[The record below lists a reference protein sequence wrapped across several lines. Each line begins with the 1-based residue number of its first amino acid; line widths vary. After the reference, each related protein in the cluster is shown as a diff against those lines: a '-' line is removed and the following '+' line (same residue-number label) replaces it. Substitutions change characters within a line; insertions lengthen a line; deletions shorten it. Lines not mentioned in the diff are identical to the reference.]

1 MLMEQLCIDEVK
13 DKSKG
18 WANREKW
25 QCKVTPDTFT
35 AATLK
40 LKIAAGEARQPEGII
55 LNPDYQRKFRFSV
68 KKQSSIIESILLE
81 IPIPLIY
88 LSVDISTDIV
98 LFNVIDG
105 MHRLNSIYNF
115 LNDGYKLTGMK
126 VLTDLEDLSFS
137 ELPREVRNFL
147 LYQSKIRVE
156 TINITH
162 NKDLEY
168 EVFVRFNQES
178 DPLQKQELNDVV
190 YISNYATLFKN
201 ELMPSLIENDYFK
214 KVFAHTKP
222 KEERKELNYNVYA
235 LLGYSKYKFSLK
247 KNDTPYYVSQFMDD
261 MSKLKLSDENVKNEI
276 QKTQDYIMNFL
287 GFYQKISEVANV
299 EYTFSKEFITKNKPI
314 GAHKFL
320 ISLSIQL
327 VLLYDYLSDN
337 NYIDYLKDDAQYKDL
352 YDVMSTSL
360 RNAGF
365 DNFEGKSSTSLAFQ
379 KGAYEKTTSALDDFF
394 YTLKIKENL

>member
-1 MLMEQLCIDEVK
+1 MFIEQIAMEEIE
-13 DKSKG
+13 DKNKG
-18 WANREKW
+18 WKNREMW

-40 LKIAAGEARQPEGII
+40 LKIAAGEAKQPEGII

-126 VLTDLEDLSFS
+126 VLTDLEGLSFT

-156 TINITH
+156 TINVTH

-168 EVFVRFNQES
+168 ELFLRFNEES
-178 DPLQKQELNDVV
+178 NPLKKQELNDVV
-190 YISNYATLFKN
+190 YISNYSTMFKN
-201 ELMPSLIENDYFK
+201 ELMPKIIENKIFQK
-214 KVFAHTKP
+214 TFAYTKP
-222 KEERKELNYNVYA
+222 KEERKELNYNVYV
-235 LLGYSKYKFSLK
+235 LLGYSKYKFTLN
-247 KNDTPYYVSQFMDD
+247 KNDSPYYVAQFMDD
-261 MSKLKLSDENVKNEI
+261 MAKLKLDDEGAKKELK
-276 QKTQDYIMNFL
+276 KTEEYLLKFL
-287 GFYQKISEVANV
+287 EFYGKISEVSGV
-299 EYTFSKEFITKNKPI
+299 EYIFSKEFINKIKPT

-320 ISLSIQL
+320 TSLSIQL
-327 VLLYDYLSDN
+327 VLLYDYILDN
-337 NYIDYLKDDAQYKDL
+337 GYMEYLKNDIDYKDL
-352 YDVMSTSL
+352 YNVMSTTL
-360 RNAGF
+360 KKAGF
-365 DNFEGKSSTSLAFQ
+365 DNFEGKSSTSLKFQ
-379 KGAYEKTTSALDDFF
+379 KGAYDKT
-394 YTLKIKENL
+394 TLKIAEFFELLKNK

>member
-1 MLMEQLCIDEVK
+1 MFIEQIAMEEIE
-13 DKSKG
+13 DKNKG
-18 WANREKW
+18 WKNREMW

-40 LKIAAGEARQPEGII
+40 LKIAAGEAKQPEGII

-126 VLTDLEDLSFS
+126 VLTDLEGLSFT

-156 TINITH
+156 TINVTH

-168 EVFVRFNQES
+168 EVFLRFNEES
-178 DPLQKQELNDVV
+178 NPLKKQELNDVV
-190 YISNYATLFKN
+190 YISNYSTMFKN
-201 ELMPSLIENDYFK
+201 ELMPKIIENKIFQK
-214 KVFAHTKP
+214 TFAYTKP
-222 KEERKELNYNVYA
+222 KEERKELNYNVYV
-235 LLGYSKYKFSLK
+235 LLGYSKYKFTLN
-247 KNDTPYYVSQFMDD
+247 KNDSPYYVAQFMDD
-261 MSKLKLSDENVKNEI
+261 MAKLKLDDEGAKKELK
-276 QKTQDYIMNFL
+276 KTEEYLLKFL
-287 GFYQKISEVANV
+287 EFYGKISEVSGV
-299 EYTFSKEFITKNKPI
+299 EYIFSKEFINKIKPT

-320 ISLSIQL
+320 TSLSIQL
-327 VLLYDYLSDN
+327 VLLYDYILDN
-337 NYIDYLKDDAQYKDL
+337 GYMEYLKNDIDYKDL
-352 YDVMSTSL
+352 YNVMSTTL
-360 RNAGF
+360 KKAGF
-365 DNFEGKSSTSLAFQ
+365 DNFEGKSSTSLKFQ
-379 KGAYEKTTSALDDFF
+379 KGAYDKT
-394 YTLKIKENL
+394 TLKIAEFFELLKNK

>member
-1 MLMEQLCIDEVK
+1 MFIEQIAMEEIE
-13 DKSKG
+13 DKNKG
-18 WANREKW
+18 WKNREMW

-40 LKIAAGEARQPEGII
+40 LKIAAGEAKQPEGII

-126 VLTDLEDLSFS
+126 VLTDLEGLSFT

-156 TINITH
+156 TINVTH

-168 EVFVRFNQES
+168 EVFLRFNEES
-178 DPLQKQELNDVV
+178 NPLKKQELNDVV
-190 YISNYATLFKN
+190 YISNYSTMFKN
-201 ELMPSLIENDYFK
+201 ELMPKIIENKIFQK
-214 KVFAHTKP
+214 TFAYTKP
-222 KEERKELNYNVYA
+222 KEERKELNYNVYV
-235 LLGYSKYKFSLK
+235 LLGYSKYKFTLN
-247 KNDTPYYVSQFMDD
+247 KNDSPYYVAQFMDD
-261 MSKLKLSDENVKNEI
+261 MAKLKLDDEGAKKELK
-276 QKTQDYIMNFL
+276 KTEEYLLKFL
-287 GFYQKISEVANV
+287 EFYGKISEVSGV
-299 EYTFSKEFITKNKPI
+299 EYIFSKEFINKIKPT

-320 ISLSIQL
+320 TSLSIQL
-327 VLLYDYLSDN
+327 VLLYDYILDN
-337 NYIDYLKDDAQYKDL
+337 GYMEYLKNDIDYKDL
-352 YDVMSTSL
+352 YNVMSTTL
-360 RNAGF
+360 KKAGF
-365 DNFEGKSSTSLAFQ
+365 DNFEGKSSTSLKFQ
-379 KGAYEKTTSALDDFF
+379 KGAYDKT
-394 YTLKIKENL
+394 TLKIAEFFELLRNK